1 MMWCLEVVDD
11 EDRWFFIVRL
21 RCASPHSCFA
31 TGPDGLHV
39 AACCPIL
46 AHRVEIVMAKSSWA
60 AFPHPDKAF
69 DYAGDKLAKA
79 WPKLHAGDQEPF
91 PDEKHIAKLLKGN
104 PALGKDAHGI
114 AESLQDAWRA
124 FHRGDFHEA
133 YETGVALKAL
143 GASVAVK
150 AGGIHATY
158 LVKNDK
164 DKIARY
170 EALAKLAEAAIAAL
184 PGEANS
190 HYRHAY
196 ALGRYSQGISI
207 TAALAQG
214 VAGKVRASLDA
225 ALKIAPKHAEA
236 RTALGLYHAEIV
248 GKVGGMLAKLTYG
261 ASAGEAEKQLKEAL
275 KLTPDSP
282 IAWIEYGNMLLLLHG
297 DKREDDVAEAY
308 QKASKIKPRDAME
321 ALDAAWAREQ
331 IE

>member
-1 MMWCLEVVDD
+1 MLTAREEEYD
-11 EDRWFFIVRL
+11 
-21 RCASPHSCFA
+21 
-31 TGPDGLHV
+31 
-39 AACCPIL
+39 
-46 AHRVEIVMAKSSWA
+46 MAKWA
-60 AFPHPDKAF
+60 PFPHPDKAF
-69 DYAGDKLAKA
+69 EYAGDKLAKA

-91 PDEKHIAKLLKGN
+91 PDDKHVARLLKSN
-104 PALGKDAHGI
+104 AALGKDAGKL
-114 AESLQDAWRA
+114 AAALQDAWRA
-124 FHRGDFHEA
+124 FHRGDFQEA
-133 YETGVALKAL
+133 YDSGVALKAL

-158 LVKNDK
+158 LVRSDK

-170 EALAKLAEAAIAAL
+170 EALARLAETAIDAL

-190 HYRHAY
+190 HYRRAF
-196 ALGRYSQGISI
+196 ALGRYSQCISV
-207 TAALAQG
+207 TKALAQG
-214 VAGKVRASLDA
+214 VAGKVRESLDA

-282 IAWIEYGNMLLLLHG
+282 IAWIEYGNMLLLLYG
-297 DKREDDVAEAY
+297 EKREDDVAEAY
-308 QKASKIKPRDAME
+308 QKASKLKPHDAME
-321 ALDAAWAREQ
+321 ALDAAWARDQ